1 MKKLIVEIE
10 DEVHAKFKAFCYG
23 RGVTM
28 REALLELIELPTKPR
43 VIDREYGGR
52 FSKLDIRGGPRISVK
67 GKEPSIPG
75 ESVLDYGDPNL

>member
-10 DEVHAKFKAFCYG
+10 DEVHEKFKAFCYG

-28 REALLELIELPTKPR
+28 REALLELIELPTSPR
-43 VIDREYGGR
+43 VLDLETWGR
-52 FSKLDIRGGPRISVK
+52 FSKLDIRGAPRISVK

-75 ESVLDYGDPNL
+75 ESVLDY